1 MKKTPFDHRS
11 NEYDCLKNTKV
22 KVSRMNFEFVTI
34 ICFSEAFSEICS
46 TNDESEDLIPTI
58 GLWFTLLLVL
68 CFRLLLLFKFFIIAL
83 TNKHFYFKINY
94 FSVNKTNC

>member
-1 MKKTPFDHRS
+1 MS
-11 NEYDCLKNTKV
+11 MIASKNTKI

-46 TNDESEDLIPTI
+46 TNDESEVLI

-68 CFRLLLLFKFFIIAL
+68 CFRLLLLFKFVTIAL

-94 FSVNKTNC
+94 FGVNKTNC